1 MTLIIAW
8 LGLGSAIDGLLWFS
22 FKWIILGELAY
33 HGHRVKIWD
42 VNNQAL
48 NTVFNVL
55 EDDKKQLRE
64 DGLFQKNFV
73 VSRIKK
79 IKPSIEQGNI
89 FQTFPVTF
97 FKIPLIIGTLGWA

>member
-1 MTLIIAW
+1 MV
-8 LGLGSAIDGLLWFS
+8 FFVS
-22 FKWIILGELAY
+22 FFLKWIILGELAY

-48 NTVFNVL
+48 NNVFNIL

-64 DGLFQKNFV
+64 DGLLFQKNFV

-89 FQTFPVTF
+89 FKTFPVTF
-97 FKIPLIIGTLGWA
+97 FKIPLINGPLAGLGL